1 MTPITPPTTTT
12 ITTPATPF
20 KYSAAAQVA
29 CTEIALWLE
38 QHGKTKA
45 WLSRTT
51 RLSTA
56 TVSQILNGK
65 YPSDPTDQ
73 IKVMQDSLAT
83 HTERAADAGGE
94 DGAYGAEGK
103 ASRYVKNSVYALTK
117 TVCQRTRKHGN
128 FGIVTGFV
136 GIGKTAALKEY
147 ARTNSN
153 TVLLEANPDMTPG
166 VLLRDLLGLI
176 DAACPKSLDEK
187 FSALVATLKDT
198 TTLIVIDEAETI
210 QPRCLHYLR
219 RLRDKAGV
227 GIVLVGTERL
237 LQIIKPVHGTFDQI
251 RSRVG
256 MFPPVIK
263 AILRD
268 DADDIT
274 RAHFPELE
282 IEAETLE
289 TLWSYTQG
297 SARMLTENIIPAL
310 VDYGIKKGRELNT
323 SLIHEVAQKILFLA
337 KPKKDGV

>member
-1 MTPITPPTTTT
+1 MTT
-12 ITTPATPF
+12 ITTTPATPF
-20 KYSAAAQVA
+20 KYSQ
-29 CTEIALWLE
+29 EALEAVQQIIGWLE

-45 WLSRTT
+45 WLSRTS
-51 RLSTA
+51 RLSPA
-56 TVSQILNGK
+56 TVSQICNGK

-73 IKVMQDSLAT
+73 IKVIQDCLAT
-83 HTERAADAGGE
+83 HSERAADDDGAGGS
-94 DGAYGAEGK
+94 

-128 FGIVTGFV
+128 FGVLTGFV
-136 GIGKTAALKEY
+136 GVGKTAAIKEY

-198 TTLIVIDEAETI
+198 TTLVVIDEAETI

-219 RLRDKAGV
+219 RLRDKAGI

-268 DADDIT
+268 DSDDIT

-282 IEAETLE
+282 IEAEALE
-289 TLWSYTQG
+289 TLWSYAQG

-310 VDYGIKKGRELNT
+310 VDYGIKKGLALSPE
-323 SLIHEVAQKILFLA
+323 LIHNIAQKVLFLA